1 MTTCIP
7 MRALKNTAQ
16 FAQTV
21 QDAAEPVIITTNGRE
36 TMIVMTPEYYEA
48 LKMESA
54 RTELYQNIALA
65 EADIAAGKVS
75 DAQESLSTLRLH
87 YGL

>member
-1 MTTCIP
+1 
-7 MRALKNTAQ
+7 
-16 FAQTV
+16 
-21 QDAAEPVIITTNGRE
+21 
-36 TMIVMTPEYYEA
+36 MIVMTPEYYEA